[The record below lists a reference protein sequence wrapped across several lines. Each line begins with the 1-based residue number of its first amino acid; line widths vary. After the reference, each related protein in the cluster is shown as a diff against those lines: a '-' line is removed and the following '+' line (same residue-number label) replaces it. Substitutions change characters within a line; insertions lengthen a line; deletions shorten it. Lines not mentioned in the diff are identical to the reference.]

1 MMARYEDTTQYERDV
16 LTSMGY
22 YWNGN
27 GWQRGFDLSD
37 GNMVVEAWSSNRLPE
52 RQKELSNITH
62 LWDQKISDINK
73 PISAFDPED
82 DDVVPFSNEAKE
94 SFRQDSDKAIE
105 FAASK
110 VKDLDNQIKEMQQDI
125 DELNGQLEK
134 GNQTIIEKANLNA
147 IISKLNVSKERL
159 TVLRYEASKRRVQQ
173 EYLKRNNEDW
183 FYSRDKPTPWVREQ
197 QSLNRKEMGETLE
210 QVKTIQADID
220 AAKQRLEQLEHEQR
234 QKENEVNR
242 LKDLDLTTEAGL
254 LRTENDARQNEQ
266 TAQNALNDANGR
278 INQAANDKAI
288 AENNIRDYEYKA
300 AQAESKRKKHDDL
313 LDNFV
318 KWNTEVDYGKQ
329 AWWAEFNGAMDLIS
343 NLTRERD
350 TAINQMNAARES
362 ANRAANRLEQAK
374 KDKANAENVLNN
386 ARKTLADVQTQKQ
399 ANTKAKQEAE
409 AKAEE
414 DRVKDALKT
423 TANFYKEVTEK
434 FGEQSAKI
442 AKELVDAAKGKK
454 LRNADEALKAFEK
467 YKDVLN
473 KKFSVK
479 DREAVA
485 KALESVN
492 RDQLARN
499 LAKFSKA
506 FYLTAKGLDG
516 YDLLIEFKKGY
527 NTDNWRP
534 FFLKVETIGAGIAA
548 SVLTAFAYS
557 VILGTPIGILGY
569 AIIMT
574 LVGVFVDEKFVGKIN
589 NALNI

>member
-22 YWNGN
+22 YWNGH

-37 GNMVVEAWSSNRLPE
+37 GNMVVEAWSGNRLPE
-52 RQKELSNITH
+52 RQKEISNITH

-105 FAASK
+105 FAANK

-125 DELNGQLEK
+125 DELNGQLAK
-134 GNQTIIEKANLNA
+134 NNQTILEKANLNA
-147 IISKLNVSKERL
+147 IISKLKVSKERL
-159 TVLRYEASKRRVQQ
+159 TVLRHEANKRRVQQ

-183 FYSRDKPTPWVREQ
+183 FYSREKPTPWVREQ
-197 QSLNRKEMGETLE
+197 QSLNRKEMGKTLE

-220 AAKQRLEQLEHEQR
+220 AAKQKLEQLEHEQR

-288 AENNIRDYEYKA
+288 AENSARDYEFKA
-300 AQAESKRKKHDDL
+300 AQAEAKRKKHDDL

-329 AWWAEFNGAMDLIS
+329 AWWTEFNGAMDLIS

-386 ARKTLADVQTQKQ
+386 ARKTLSDVQTQKQ

-409 AKAEE
+409 TKAEE
-414 DRVKDALKT
+414 DRVKDAVKY
-423 TANFYKEVTEK
+423 TANFYTELTGR

-442 AKELVDAAKGKK
+442 AQELADAAKGKQI
-454 LRNADEALKAFEK
+454 RSADEALRAFNK

-479 DREAVA
+479 DREAIA
-485 KALESVN
+485 KALESLN
-492 RDQLARN
+492 RDQMAKS

-506 FYLTAKGLDG
+506 FNYVGWTIVG
-516 YDLLIEFKKGY
+516 YDTVKEIE
-527 NTDNWRP
+527 NALDSNNWRP
-534 FFLKVETIGAGIAA
+534 VFVQLESLAAGRAA
-548 SVLTAFAYS
+548 TALTAFAFS
-557 VILGTPIGILGY
+557 VILGSPLGVLGY

-574 LVGVFVDEKFVGKIN
+574 LVSAFIDDSLMEKVNKLIGI
-589 NALNI
+589 

>member
-22 YWNGN
+22 YWNGH

-37 GNMVVEAWSSNRLPE
+37 GNMVVEAWSGNRLPE
-52 RQKELSNITH
+52 RQKEISNITH

-105 FAASK
+105 FAANK

-125 DELNGQLEK
+125 DELNGQLAK
-134 GNQTIIEKANLNA
+134 NNQTILEKANLNA
-147 IISKLNVSKERL
+147 IISKLKVSKERL
-159 TVLRYEASKRRVQQ
+159 TVLRHEANKRRVQQ

-183 FYSRDKPTPWVREQ
+183 FYSREKPTPWVREQ
-197 QSLNRKEMGETLE
+197 QSLNRKEMGKTLE

-220 AAKQRLEQLEHEQR
+220 AAKQKLEQLEHEQR

-288 AENNIRDYEYKA
+288 AENSARDYEFKA
-300 AQAESKRKKHDDL
+300 AQAEAKRKKHDDL

-329 AWWAEFNGAMDLIS
+329 AWWTEFNGAMDLIS

-386 ARKTLADVQTQKQ
+386 ARKTLSDVQTQKQ

-409 AKAEE
+409 TKAEE
-414 DRVKDALKT
+414 DRVKDAVKY
-423 TANFYKEVTEK
+423 TANFYTELTGR

-442 AKELVDAAKGKK
+442 AQELADAAKGKQI
-454 LRNADEALKAFEK
+454 RSADEALRAFNK

-479 DREAVA
+479 DREAIA
-485 KALESVN
+485 KALESLN
-492 RDQLARN
+492 RDQMAKS

-506 FYLTAKGLDG
+506 FNYVGWTIVG
-516 YDLLIEFKKGY
+516 YDTVKEIE
-527 NTDNWRP
+527 NALDSNNWRP
-534 FFLKVETIGAGIAA
+534 VFVQLESLAAGRAA
-548 SVLTAFAYS
+548 TALTAFAFS
-557 VILGTPIGILGY
+557 VILGSPLGVLGY

-574 LVGVFVDEKFVGKIN
+574 LVSAFIDDFLMEKVNKLIGI
-589 NALNI
+589 

>member
-22 YWNGN
+22 YWNGH

-37 GNMVVEAWSSNRLPE
+37 GNMVVEAWSGNRLPE

-94 SFRQDSDKAIE
+94 SYRQDSDKAIE

-110 VKDLDNQIKEMQQDI
+110 IKDLDNQIKEMQQDI
-125 DELNGQLEK
+125 DELNGQLAK
-134 GNQTIIEKANLNA
+134 NNQTIIEKANLNA
-147 IISKLNVSKERL
+147 IISKLKVSKERL

-183 FYSRDKPTPWVREQ
+183 FYSREKPTPWVREQ
-197 QSLNRKEMGETLE
+197 QSLNRKEMGKTLE
-210 QVKTIQADID
+210 QVKTIQAEID

-254 LRTENDARQNEQ
+254 LRTVNDARQNEQ

-288 AENNIRDYEYKA
+288 AENSARDYESKA
-300 AQAESKRKKHDDL
+300 AQAEAKRKKHDDL

-409 AKAEE
+409 TKAEE
-414 DRVKDALKT
+414 DRVKDAVKY
-423 TANFYKEVTEK
+423 TANFYTELTGR

-442 AKELVDAAKGKK
+442 AQELADAAKGKQI
-454 LRNADEALKAFEK
+454 RSADEALRAFNK

-473 KKFSVK
+473 KKFSIK
-479 DREAVA
+479 DREAIA
-485 KALESVN
+485 KALESLN
-492 RDQLARN
+492 RDQMAKS

-506 FYLTAKGLDG
+506 FNYVGWTIVG
-516 YDLLIEFKKGY
+516 YDTVKEIEKALES
-527 NTDNWRP
+527 NNWRP
-534 FFLKVETIGAGIAA
+534 VFVQLESLAAGRAA
-548 SVLTAFAYS
+548 TALTAFAFS
-557 VILGTPIGILGY
+557 VILGSPLGVLGY

-574 LVGVFVDEKFVGKIN
+574 LVSAFIGDSLMEKVNKLVGI
-589 NALNI
+589 

>member
-22 YWNGN
+22 YWNGH
-27 GWQRGFDLSD
+27 GWQSGFDLSD
-37 GNMVVEAWSSNRLPE
+37 GNMVVEAWSGKRLPE

-73 PISAFDPED
+73 PISAFDLED

-105 FAASK
+105 FAANK

-125 DELNGQLEK
+125 DELNGQLAK
-134 GNQTIIEKANLNA
+134 NNQTILEKANLNA
-147 IISKLNVSKERL
+147 IISKLKVSKERL
-159 TVLRYEASKRRVQQ
+159 TVLHHEANKRRVQQ

-183 FYSRDKPTPWVREQ
+183 FYSREKPTPWVREQ
-197 QSLNRKEMGETLE
+197 QSLNRKEMGKTLE

-220 AAKQRLEQLEHEQR
+220 AAKQKLEQLEHEQR

-278 INQAANDKAI
+278 INQAANDIAI
-288 AENNIRDYEYKA
+288 AENSARDYESKA
-300 AQAESKRKKHDDL
+300 AQAEAKRKKHDDL

-329 AWWAEFNGAMDLIS
+329 AWWTEFNGAMDLIS

-374 KDKANAENVLNN
+374 KDKANAENGLNN

-409 AKAEE
+409 TKAEE
-414 DRVKDALKT
+414 DRVKDAVKY
-423 TANFYKEVTEK
+423 TANFYTELTGR

-442 AKELVDAAKGKK
+442 AQELADAAKGKQI
-454 LRNADEALKAFEK
+454 RSADEALRAFNK

-479 DREAVA
+479 DREAIA
-485 KALESVN
+485 KALESLN
-492 RDQLARN
+492 RDQMAKS

-506 FYLTAKGLDG
+506 FNYVGWTIVG
-516 YDLLIEFKKGY
+516 YDTVKEIE
-527 NTDNWRP
+527 NALDSNNWRP
-534 FFLKVETIGAGIAA
+534 VFVQLESLAAGRAA
-548 SVLTAFAYS
+548 TALTAFAFS
-557 VILGTPIGILGY
+557 VILGSPLGVLGY

-574 LVGVFVDEKFVGKIN
+574 LVSAFIDDSLMEKVNKLIGI
-589 NALNI
+589 

>member
-1 MMARYEDTTQYERDV
+1 
-16 LTSMGY
+16 
-22 YWNGN
+22 
-27 GWQRGFDLSD
+27 
-37 GNMVVEAWSSNRLPE
+37 
-52 RQKELSNITH
+52 
-62 LWDQKISDINK
+62 
-73 PISAFDPED
+73 
-82 DDVVPFSNEAKE
+82 
-94 SFRQDSDKAIE
+94 
-105 FAASK
+105 
-110 VKDLDNQIKEMQQDI
+110 MQQDI
-125 DELNGQLEK
+125 DELNGQLAK
-134 GNQTIIEKANLNA
+134 NNQTIIEKANLNA
-147 IISKLNVSKERL
+147 IISKIKVSKERL

-183 FYSRDKPTPWVREQ
+183 FYSREKPTPWVREQ
-197 QSLNRKEMGETLE
+197 QSLNRKEMGKTLE

-254 LRTENDARQNEQ
+254 LRTVNDARQNEQ
-266 TAQNALNDANGR
+266 TAKNALNDANGR

-288 AENNIRDYEYKA
+288 AENSARDYESKA
-300 AQAESKRKKHDDL
+300 AQAEAKRKKHDDL

-386 ARKTLADVQTQKQ
+386 ARKTLADVQNQQQ

-409 AKAEE
+409 TKAEE

-442 AKELVDAAKGKK
+442 AKELADAAKVKK

-534 FFLKVETIGAGIAA
+534 FFLKVETIEVGIAA
-548 SVLTAFAYS
+548 SILTAFAYS
-557 VILGTPIGILGY
+557 IILGTPIGILGY

-574 LVGVFVDEKFVGKIN
+574 LVGVFVDDKFVSKIN